1 MNRAQTKAAQALLAE
16 HLSKYPD
23 ETYKHLAQRFGLTLG
38 QVIYLVRK
46 AGLCKRDRKD
56 DGPIEGGQWVFVPNK
71 QQAGAGK

>member
-1 MNRAQTKAAQALLAE
+1 MIAE

-23 ETYKHLAQRFGLTLG
+23 ETYRHLAQRFGLTMG

-46 AGLCKRDRKD
+46 AGLCKRDRKEGD
-56 DGPIEGGQWVFVPNK
+56 LIESGTWVFIPSK